1 VGRRRVRRVFAA
13 TGRRGYYQFE
23 TTAPRTAYIRW
34 KRSTHRA
41 KTTVSRELA
50 IRAELLETGGPGSG
64 TGHDELRERH
74 PGLSRPAEAESTP
87 PVGDLPAARSG
98 CGQQGAEERRVEEF
112 GR

>member
-1 VGRRRVRRVFAA
+1 MGRRRVRRVFAA

-50 IRAELLETGGPGSG
+50 IRAELLETGGPELWDRFM
-64 TGHDELRERH
+64 DELREHHLGIIRSA
-74 PGLSRPAEAESTP
+74 GTESVRAYLQAAYEAE
-87 PVGDLPAARSG
+87 LAAS
-98 CGQQGAEERRVEEF
+98 
-112 GR
+112 